1 MFVVRYIAPACS
13 VSEEVTLNCKLI
25 DKQFIL
31 ITRMKQI
38 MYVVISPTY
47 RAVGELEHADRETDV
62 TSYHAATSYTEYNCI
77 RVEPLFTHST

>member
-1 MFVVRYIAPACS
+1 
-13 VSEEVTLNCKLI
+13 
-25 DKQFIL
+25 
-31 ITRMKQI
+31 MKQI